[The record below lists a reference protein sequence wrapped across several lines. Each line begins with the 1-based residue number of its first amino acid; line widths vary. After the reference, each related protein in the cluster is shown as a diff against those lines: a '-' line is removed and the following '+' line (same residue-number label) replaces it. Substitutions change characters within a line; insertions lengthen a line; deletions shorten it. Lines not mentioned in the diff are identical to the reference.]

1 MSTPVPL
8 PLFLRLARFIIGFS
22 FVFLASS
29 LAHAAH
35 HDAHELDQ
43 YGGWTGLKGTATGFF
58 HLEEI
63 EGRNWFV
70 TPDGNVF
77 FGKALSHMLSGET
90 ETAATINFGNDK
102 EKWIRD
108 SVHKARAMG
117 FNCALG
123 GASSPERNLNGFV
136 DIALAERIFQE
147 EKFPYAAGVI
157 LLKHPWEFVDG
168 ETLPDIFAPSYR
180 ELIEARAKKVCPP
193 IKDDPLVMGY
203 YYGFGAFNHSD
214 QWVNHHLSLAPG
226 SPGRDAIV
234 DILIGRYGDD
244 VKAFNNVYGTKHSSL
259 AALKTTEVFAF
270 EKALERRNFPA
281 IGKTLDPRRM
291 EDFEAILS
299 KMSNHLYSMAHTAI
313 RRWDKNHL
321 IFGSFIKEW
330 AISAQSWQAAAPF
343 IDVVSPQH
351 LNPNIDLNAIAEA
364 ADLPMIVSDED
375 VGFYYPENK
384 GRRYN
389 AVASHEARGEIYVA
403 NMKRL
408 YADPQVVGVSYCAC
422 LYDQDGLTLM
432 KNLQNGFLD
441 FRGRERPKLI
451 EHVTKVNAQVYEL
464 APNYGTKEDVQALHH
479 ELFKVWEK
487 YETKRR

>member
-1 MSTPVPL
+1 MLTPVISFAFRRLSVLWVGVLLLLVGPS
-8 PLFLRLARFIIGFS
+8 LAR
-22 FVFLASS
+22 
-29 LAHAAH
+29 AAH
-35 HDAHELDQ
+35 HAELDQ

-58 HLEEI
+58 HLEKVN
-63 EGRNWFV
+63 GREWFI
-70 TPDGNVF
+70 TPEGNVF
-77 FGKALSHMLSGET
+77 FGVALSHMLSGET
-90 ETAATINFGNDK
+90 ETAATINFGNNK

-108 SVHKARAMG
+108 SVRKARAMG
-117 FNCALG
+117 YNCALG

-168 ETLPDIFAPSYR
+168 EELPDIFAPSYR
-180 ELIEARAKKVCPP
+180 ELIESRAKAVCPP

-234 DILIGRYGDD
+234 DVLADRYGND
-244 VKAFNNVYGTKHSSL
+244 VKALNKVYGTSHRSI
-259 AALKTTEVFAF
+259 AALRKSEVFSF

-281 IGKTLDPRRM
+281 IGDKLDPQRKA
-291 EDFEAILS
+291 DFEAILS

-313 RRWDKNHL
+313 RRWDNNHA

-351 LNPNIDLNAIAEA
+351 LNPSIDLNAIADA
-364 ADLPMIVSDED
+364 AGKPMIVSDED
-375 VGFYYPENK
+375 FGFYYPLGK
-384 GRRYN
+384 GGRYN
-389 AVASHEARGEIYVA
+389 AVESHDARGEIYVA
-403 NMKRL
+403 NMERM
-408 YADPQVVGVSYCAC
+408 YADPQIVGVSYCAC
-422 LYDQDGLTLM
+422 LYDQDGNTLK
-432 KNLQNGFLD
+432 KNLHNGFYD
-441 FRGRERPKLI
+441 FQGRSRPGLI
-451 EHVTKVNAQVYEL
+451 KQVTEVNQKVYQL
-464 APNYGTKEDVQALHH
+464 APRYGSKAEVEALH
-479 ELFKVWEK
+479 EKLFKTWEK
-487 YETKRR
+487 YELKK